1 MKRKTTKMNVY
12 MILPTTHLDELLRV
26 KLRRAFKNH
35 TTQPVVQT
43 GLEFWIADPGDR
55 EEGITGIA
63 VLASH
68 GIDITKLLNVCAGT
82 RISPHLVCTADE
94 PPAQYF
100 SAIDVKQ
107 ANEWLLEP

>member
-1 MKRKTTKMNVY
+1 MNVY
-12 MILPTTHLDELLRV
+12 MILPTTHLDELQRV
-26 KLRRAFKNH
+26 KLRRAFKNL
-35 TTQPVVQT
+35 TTQSVVQT

-55 EEGITGIA
+55 EEKITGIA
-63 VLASH
+63 ILAPRRV
-68 GIDITKLLNVCAGT
+68 DITELLNVCTGT
-82 RISPHLVCTADE
+82 RISPHLACTADE